1 MKTKNYDYPTYKT
14 IRQWALEGYLPNQD
28 AAGIRLY
35 SNKHYT
41 YSFIYYGP
49 QDVRRATQKELQDF
63 FKPERDRK
71 NARRRQLRQ
80 EKKQQEKERE
90 LAKLCEIQRLE
101 KICKLL
107 KNNNILILDVETT
120 GLDVSTDEILQLSI
134 IDFSENILFNEYFK
148 PVHCTSWD
156 EAESINGIS
165 PEMVADKRPISDN
178 VNEIS
183 EIVQK
188 AEVIIGYN
196 IQFDLNFLSAAGVQI
211 PEVKEIDI
219 MEEFAE
225 IYGEWSKY
233 FGAFKW
239 QKLTTAADYY
249 GYDWNSHN
257 AHDSLADCFATLYC
271 TKKIFKE

>member
-14 IRQWALEGYLPNQD
+14 IRQWALTGYLPNQD

-35 SNKHYT
+35 SNKYYT
-41 YSFIYYGP
+41 YSFIYYSP

-71 NARRRQLRQ
+71 YERRRQLRQ

-101 KICKLL
+101 NICKLL
-107 KNNNILILDVETT
+107 KNNNTFILDVETT

-156 EAESINGIS
+156 EAESING
-165 PEMVADKRPISDN
+165 
-178 VNEIS
+178 
-183 EIVQK
+183 
-188 AEVIIGYN
+188 YN
-196 IQFDLNFLSAAGVQI
+196 IQFDLNFLNAAGVQI
-211 PEVKEIDI
+211 PEVKKIDI